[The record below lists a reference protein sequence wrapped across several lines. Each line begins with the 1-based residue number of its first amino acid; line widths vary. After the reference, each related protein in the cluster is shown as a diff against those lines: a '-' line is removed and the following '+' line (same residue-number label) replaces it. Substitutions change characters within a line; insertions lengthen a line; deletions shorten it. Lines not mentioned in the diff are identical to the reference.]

1 MICRVSSYNYGSD
14 HQECLA
20 HVLRYLQDRIENEPE
35 LTWNVKMKEFL
46 SSLIHSF
53 KSEPH
58 LYLSIEFSVKRPS
71 KIQSL
76 FSLIWHLFISDAIC
90 FILLFL
96 QNLCHFLLMFLSTDK
111 NHLPYQP
118 KLLCMSICQQS
129 HL

>member
-20 HVLRYLQDRIENEPE
+20 HVLRYLQDSIENEPE

-58 LYLSIEFSVKRPS
+58 LYNANIYDIVRNAFS
-71 KIQSL
+71 
-76 FSLIWHLFISDAIC
+76 
-90 FILLFL
+90 
-96 QNLCHFLLMFLSTDK
+96 
-111 NHLPYQP
+111 
-118 KLLCMSICQQS
+118 
-129 HL
+129 